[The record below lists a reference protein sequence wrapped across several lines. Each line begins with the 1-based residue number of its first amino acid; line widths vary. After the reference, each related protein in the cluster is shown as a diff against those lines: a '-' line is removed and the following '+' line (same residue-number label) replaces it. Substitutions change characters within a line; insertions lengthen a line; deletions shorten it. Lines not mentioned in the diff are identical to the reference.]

1 MLSNVSENNIGIG
14 TVVVVNY
21 KDSNNKTFL
30 EEAVLVDRYIIDKMY
45 HKIEEGNFCHKLKKE
60 EIFIFET
67 LKTTRF
73 VLTKKEFV
81 NYEKNT
87 LKKYSQMNYQR
98 LDVGMRVKLIANIY
112 GVQNM
117 KDVKFGVFGTI
128 TGIYQNPG
136 KIKMASII
144 VENNKNSGIEIH
156 VPLVNCIAI
165 GEKKKS

>member
-1 MLSNVSENNIGIG
+1 MLSSSLENNIGIG

-21 KDSNNKTFL
+21 KDDNNKIFS
-30 EEAVLVDRYIIDKMY
+30 EEAVLVDRYIIEKMY
-45 HKIEEGNFCHKLKKE
+45 PKIEDGSYCCEFKKE

-67 LKTTRF
+67 PKTKRF
-73 VLTKKEFV
+73 VLTQKEFI

-117 KDVKFGVFGTI
+117 KDVKFGTFGTI

-144 VENNKNSGIEIH
+144 VENSKNKKSEIY